1 MIDHEQAA
9 AAEVAELRRRAAVA
23 AKLHRDHEAAKLA
36 HKARELNDRL
46 ARMRGWAGRGAW

>member
-36 HKARELNDRL
+36 HKARGLNAKL
-46 ARMRGWAGRGAW
+46 ARILACGRGVW